1 MLMIGEKL
9 KRLRLA
15 SNLTQDELAAR
26 TELTK
31 GYISQLER
39 DLTSPSLATL
49 NQILEVL
56 GDNLSDFFYEKQTE
70 RVVFTPQESTQSTKS
85 EKGFNIN
92 LLVPNS
98 HNNEMEP
105 VLVKLEP
112 GAKTWEDRQHSGE
125 EFGYVLKG
133 EVILYYG
140 RTKYKLSQGDCFY
153 FKSDRKHLIKNDG
166 SIEAEILWVV
176 APPTF

>member
-1 MLMIGEKL
+1 MLNLGEKL

-49 NQILEVL
+49 SQILEVL
-56 GDNLSDFFYEKQTE
+56 GENLSDFFYEKQSE
-70 RVVFTPQESTQSTKS
+70 RVVFTPNERTQSTKS

-105 VLVKLEP
+105 VLIKLEP

-125 EFGYVLKG
+125 EFGFLLKG
-133 EVILYYG
+133 EVTLYYG
-140 RTKYKLSQGDCFY
+140 RLKYKISQGDCFY
-153 FKSDRKHLIKNDG
+153 FKSDRKHLIKNDNNT
-166 SIEAEILWVV
+166 EAEILWVV